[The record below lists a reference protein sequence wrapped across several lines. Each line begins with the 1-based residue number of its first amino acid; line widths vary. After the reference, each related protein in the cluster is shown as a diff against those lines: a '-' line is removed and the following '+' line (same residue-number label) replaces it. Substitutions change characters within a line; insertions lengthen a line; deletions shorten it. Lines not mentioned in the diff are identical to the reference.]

1 MGTSSLI
8 VGAAGLI
15 LIAIL
20 VLVVADAVLSKRAD
34 AADASVTAPEL
45 AGPSVHPARPIKPI
59 KPVKP
64 MCSMRPEDWM
74 Y

>member
-1 MGTSSLI
+1 METSSLI
-8 VGAAGLI
+8 IGAAGLI

-45 AGPSVHPARPIKPI
+45 AGPSVHPARP
-59 KPVKP
+59 VKP

>member
-1 MGTSSLI
+1 METSSLI
-8 VGAAGLI
+8 IGAAGLI

-20 VLVVADAVLSKRAD
+20 VLVVADD
-34 AADASVTAPEL
+34 ADASVTAPEL
-45 AGPSVHPARPIKPI
+45 AGPSVHPARPV

>member
-1 MGTSSLI
+1 METSSLI

-20 VLVVADAVLSKRAD
+20 VLLVADAVLSKRAD

-45 AGPSVHPARPIKPI
+45 AGPSIPARPI

>member
-1 MGTSSLI
+1 METSSLI

-34 AADASVTAPEL
+34 DADASVTAPEL
-45 AGPSVHPARPIKPI
+45 AGPSVHPARPIKP
-59 KPVKP
+59 VKP

>member
-1 MGTSSLI
+1 METSSLI

-34 AADASVTAPEL
+34 AADASVTAPTRGL
-45 AGPSVHPARPIKPI
+45 FKT
-59 KPVKP
+59 
-64 MCSMRPEDWM
+64 

>member
-45 AGPSVHPARPIKPI
+45 AGPSIPARPI

>member
-1 MGTSSLI
+1 METSSLI

-34 AADASVTAPEL
+34 DADTSVTAPEL
-45 AGPSVHPARPIKPI
+45 AGPSIPARPI

>member
-34 AADASVTAPEL
+34 AADASVTAPAL
-45 AGPSVHPARPIKPI
+45 AGPSIPARPI

>member
-1 MGTSSLI
+1 METSSLI
-8 VGAAGLI
+8 IGAAGLI

-20 VLVVADAVLSKRAD
+20 VLLVADAVLSKRAD

-45 AGPSVHPARPIKPI
+45 AGSSVHPARPM

>member
-1 MGTSSLI
+1 METSSLI
-8 VGAAGLI
+8 IGAAGLI

-20 VLVVADAVLSKRAD
+20 VLLVADAVLSKRAD
-34 AADASVTAPEL
+34 AADASATAPEL
-45 AGPSVHPARPIKPI
+45 AGPSVHPARPIKP
-59 KPVKP
+59 VKP

>member
-20 VLVVADAVLSKRAD
+20 ILVCSDAVLSKRAD
-34 AADASVTAPEL
+34 AADASVTA
-45 AGPSVHPARPIKPI
+45 AGGYAVYVSGTYGPQAAASNA
-59 KPVKP
+59 
-64 MCSMRPEDWM
+64 
-74 Y
+74 